1 MRVYGTKSKI
11 LQHSEALFRS
21 LEEQGTQNCFYDGG
35 CLWLPMPALAG
46 PGSQSVLREARPCD
60 VMRES
65 SRSSCSGVIAALCIV
80 RVCSTAL
87 NLPRD
92 FSTEL
97 ALMTLHLW
105 VLHNRFKVDYDGS
118 GIYSGRRLQV
128 GDVCMVGW

>member
-65 SRSSCSGVIAALCIV
+65 SRSSCSGVICCIVHCACLFHSPEPATGLFHGVGPDDAALV
-80 RVCSTAL
+80 GAAQPFQGGLRWL
-87 NLPRD
+87 G
-92 FSTEL
+92 
-97 ALMTLHLW
+97 HLQW
-105 VLHNRFKVDYDGS
+105 QEVAG
-118 GIYSGRRLQV
+118 G
-128 GDVCMVGW
+128 